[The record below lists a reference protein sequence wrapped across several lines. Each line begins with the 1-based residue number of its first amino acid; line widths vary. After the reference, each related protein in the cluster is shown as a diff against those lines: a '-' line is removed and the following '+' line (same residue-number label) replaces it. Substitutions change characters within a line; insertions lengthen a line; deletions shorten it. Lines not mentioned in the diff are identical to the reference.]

1 MVIYPLFICWQV
13 INFHSLSH
21 TGFNPLENMSSSVG
35 MMTFPTEW
43 KVIKFH
49 GSKPP
54 TSIFCIIKPWLNPT
68 SLHLVPWICSSPDSP
83 IDPSPVALVVAPLPP
98 SPVPLAV
105 LRDGRALRP
114 GYCRRRSS
122 SERRRGQPLG
132 RGKRGDAFCI
142 KEMNI
147 CMVCIYL
154 CLPNLY
160 LLCLS
165 NVLCLIDL
173 FLHLLIYPA
182 TCLSICL
189 SLCLRLCL
197 CRCLCNYMLVYVYV
211 TSICMSTSN
220 VWTDLQPHMYNY
232 VWKWLAYPAAKL

>member
-1 MVIYPLFICWQV
+1 MLTQTLFTY
-13 INFHSLSH
+13 F
-21 TGFNPLENMSSSVG
+21 TGSAVA
-35 MMTFPTEW
+35 PTA
-43 KVIKFH
+43 
-49 GSKPP
+49 
-54 TSIFCIIKPWLNPT
+54 
-68 SLHLVPWICSSPDSP
+68 PWI
-83 IDPSPVALVVAPLPP
+83 
-98 SPVPLAV
+98 
-105 LRDGRALRP
+105 
-114 GYCRRRSS
+114 RRLSRSS
-122 SERRRGQPLG
+122 SPLFRLRLCRLQCCETGPHCAQGTAGGVVFGEAQGQPLG
-132 RGKRGDAFCI
+132 RGKRGDAFCL

-197 CRCLCNYMLVYVYV
+197 CRCLCNYMLVYAYV
-211 TSICMSTSN
+211 TSILYVYLECVNGFAASHVQLCVEMIGLPSSKTVNTQLKQSN
-220 VWTDLQPHMYNY
+220 
-232 VWKWLAYPAAKL
+232 

>member
-114 GYCRRRSS
+114 GYCRRR
-122 SERRRGQPLG
+122 RLRRGAGP
-132 RGKRGDAFCI
+132 AFGPWKTWGCLLHKGNEHMHGLYLSLFTEPI
-142 KEMNI
+142 SIVPIQCSMSYWSVPSSI
-147 CMVCIYL
+147 DLSSDLPIYL
-154 CLPNLY
+154 
-160 LLCLS
+160 
-165 NVLCLIDL
+165 
-173 FLHLLIYPA
+173 
-182 TCLSICL
+182 SI
-189 SLCLRLCL
+189 SL
-197 CRCLCNYMLVYVYV
+197 
-211 TSICMSTSN
+211 STSMS
-220 VWTDLQPHMYNY
+220 VQMSM
-232 VWKWLAYPAAKL
+232 